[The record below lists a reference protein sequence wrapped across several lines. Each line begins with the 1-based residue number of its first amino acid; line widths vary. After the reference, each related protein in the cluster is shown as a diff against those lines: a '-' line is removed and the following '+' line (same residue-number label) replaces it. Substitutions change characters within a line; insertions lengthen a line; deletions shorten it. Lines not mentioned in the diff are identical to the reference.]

1 MFAAVENSSG
11 NVPAFLIKLWT
22 LVEDPS
28 TDELIHWDSSG
39 TSFHVYDQQRFSR
52 EILPLYFKHNNIAS
66 FIRQLNMYGFRKV
79 THIDQGG
86 LKIEKDD
93 LQFQHQYFQRG
104 ERDMLQ
110 FIKRK
115 VMRTTEHLVTAKPDE
130 VSRVLSEMKQVRSK
144 QESMDENLEY
154 IKRENKLLWREVA
167 LLRQKHHKQQ
177 QIVNKLIQFLVS
189 LVSSNRTGL
198 SIPAM
203 RRVPLAINDVSQL
216 AARGMDSHETT
227 VRAQGGNT
235 MNDNNPFISDHP
247 SSPEGFTDDGTD
259 VPTYT
264 IESPKLSDYHLSP
277 TPTLNGP
284 IIHELTDSPQTI
296 LVPVSSMDLVSST
309 SYTVN
314 QGVTLPQQSIL
325 DPTQTST
332 HGVTSAPTTSTSLV
346 LVPVVHSQP
355 AGTAT
360 LTLGDQVNFLM
371 SPKIEAGPSLED
383 ALNFGF
389 NVPTSS
395 NTVSQVN
402 SPLQTPSTGPQQRVG
417 TVADMKQQLLNRKR
431 KAGPAAGAHTE
442 PGGAQTKRLSPSPQM
457 ANNSGA
463 DQRPPMSDAHAASL
477 TNIMMANS
485 DLNSVA
491 AAIAG
496 ASAGDSCVAVAPSKD
511 VDEFTISSDQ
521 LDLLSSDL
529 DGLKG
534 ILQDQYKVDPSFLM
548 DLFDSTN
555 PWPVIPEKDLDE
567 LKSDREKDEAGT
579 SDVDHGTIT
588 GTELVEYNS
597 KDELF
602 PELLDDNMMG
612 DIDDID

>member
-115 VMRTTEHLVTAKPDE
+115 VSAQVMRTTEHLVTAKPDE

-235 MNDNNPFISDHP
+235 MNDN
-247 SSPEGFTDDGTD
+247 
-259 VPTYT
+259 
-264 IESPKLSDYHLSP
+264 PKLSDYHLSP

-296 LVPVSSMDLVSST
+296 LVPVSSMDL
-309 SYTVN
+309 VN

>member
-1 MFAAVENSSG
+1 MYAAVENSSG
-11 NVPAFLIKLWT
+11 SVPAFLIKLWT

-115 VMRTTEHLVTAKPDE
+115 QVSAQGMRTTDHLVAAKPDE

-144 QESMDENLEY
+144 QETMDENLEY

-203 RRVPLAINDVSQL
+203 RRIPLAINDVGQL
-216 AARGMDSHETT
+216 VDHQGMDSSNEASAR
-227 VRAQGGNT
+227 VQQAGNN
-235 MNDNNPFISDHP
+235 MNDTNAYIIVPP
-247 SSPEGFTDDGTD
+247 SPEDMKDEAND
-259 VPTYT
+259 VPRYT
-264 IESPKLSDYHLSP
+264 IES
-277 TPTLNGP
+277 
-284 IIHELTDSPQTI
+284 
-296 LVPVSSMDLVSST
+296 M
-309 SYTVN
+309 N
-314 QGVTLPQQSIL
+314 QGVTLPQQNAIHPIL
-325 DPTQTST
+325 TSS
-332 HGVTSAPTTSTSLV
+332 HGVSPAPAKGPSIV
-346 LVPVVHSQP
+346 LVPVTQSQP
-355 AGTAT
+355 PGTAM
-360 LTLGDQVNFLM
+360 LTLGNQSEPVNFLM
-371 SPKIEAGPSLED
+371 SPKIEAAPSLED

-395 NTVSQVN
+395 NPVTQADT
-402 SPLQTPSTGPQQRVG
+402 PLQAPSLGPQHRVG
-417 TVADMKQQLLNRKR
+417 TVTDIGQQLLSRKR
-431 KAGPAAGAHTE
+431 KGGSVSGAHAE
-442 PGGAQTKRLSPSPQM
+442 PGGGPTKRLSPSPQRGNTGV
-457 ANNSGA
+457 AE
-463 DQRPPMSDAHAASL
+463 QIQPLSDDHAASL

-485 DLNSVA
+485 DLNSAGSA
-491 AAIAG
+491 AA
-496 ASAGDSCVAVAPSKD
+496 SVSNSGDSSLAVASSKD

-548 DLFDSTN
+548 ELFDSSN

-567 LKSDREKDEAGT
+567 LKSDREKEEAGT
-579 SDVDHGTIT
+579 SDLDHGNIT
-588 GTELVEYNS
+588 GTELVEYTS
-597 KDELF
+597 KEDLF

>member
-235 MNDNNPFISDHP
+235 MNDN
-247 SSPEGFTDDGTD
+247 
-259 VPTYT
+259 
-264 IESPKLSDYHLSP
+264 PKLSDYHLSP

-309 SYTVN
+309 SYT
-314 QGVTLPQQSIL
+314 
-325 DPTQTST
+325 
-332 HGVTSAPTTSTSLV
+332 GVTSAPTTSTSLV